1 MTDKEKKKILEISK
15 RIGYKVGTYC
25 NDEEVEVFEKLLKDY
40 KYKNNLIEKQ
50 QEEIENLKNRI
61 KHQDKEMTKA
71 VDYTFELNKEIEKQ
85 DKIID
90 ELAFVVSQMETGI
103 KTIIIQEQ
111 KKYCEFIKSDE
122 DCCWKTD
129 KACTDCIKEYFKN
142 KVNSSEQN

>member
-15 RIGYKVGTYC
+15 RIGYKVGIYC
-25 NDEEVEVFEKLLKDY
+25 NDEEVEVFEQLLKDY

-50 QEEIENLKNRI
+50 QAEIENLKNRI

-71 VDYTFELNKEIEKQ
+71 VDYTFELNKEIEKK

-90 ELAFVVSQMETGI
+90 EMAKYWQSGLS
-103 KTIIIQEQ
+103 
-111 KKYCEFIKSDE
+111 YCEDCDRIIE
-122 DCCWKTD
+122 DYDSQRCET
-129 KACTDCIKEYFKN
+129 CIKEYFKK